1 MDWVRPWETLADIA
15 RWAPT
20 PHNTQ
25 PFRIV
30 PKSAERAELVL
41 LTERLL
47 PREDHGNLYVTSA
60 FGTFARALELAA
72 RHHGVEL
79 AVEPVPELDT
89 ETLEKQGPRVVLGSA
104 VQRRRTEPVAAD
116 LLLAR
121 RTSRLPYHDRAIAP
135 VELATLVDHVERGG
149 HRLIVH
155 GTPEI
160 VGPLLQ
166 LNAEAI
172 LDNLMLED
180 EREEIRGWYR
190 FGETAEHGDGLW
202 QLPLNQPAWEIRAA
216 FGTPWLYQ
224 WPGFRGFAIRRYL
237 RTQRGTRH
245 TALLC
250 GPFSRWPE
258 LYRAGRLLLDFW
270 LAMARFGI
278 YMQPMGSMLTNP
290 RYVREIARRFDVNDC
305 WLVLRLGYS
314 DEPPRAPRLK
324 DLVIHE

>member
-1 MDWVRPWETLADIA
+1 MDWVKSWDALGELA

-72 RHHGVEL
+72 RQHGVEL
-79 AVEPVPELDT
+79 AVEPVSELDT
-89 ETLEKQGPRVVLGSA
+89 HSLEKQGPRVVLGSA
-104 VQRRRTEPVAAD
+104 VQRGPIEPSAAE

-121 RTSRLPYHDRAIAP
+121 RTSRLPYHDRTIAP
-135 VELATLVDHVERGG
+135 AQLETLAAHAERAG

-155 GTPEI
+155 GAPEI
-160 VGPLLQ
+160 VDPLLR

-172 LDNLMLED
+172 LDNLMLDD

-202 QLPLNQPAWEIRAA
+202 QRPLNQPAWEIHAA
-216 FGTPWLYQ
+216 FATPWLYQ
-224 WPGFRGFAIRRYL
+224 WPGFRGFAIQRYL

-250 GPFSRWPE
+250 GPFLRWPD
-258 LYRAGRLLLDFW
+258 LYAAGRMLLDFW

-290 RYVREIARRFDVNDC
+290 RYVQEIARRFEVEDC

-324 DLVIHE
+324 DIVLHE

>member
-1 MDWVRPWETLADIA
+1 MAWVKTWDLLAELA

-47 PREDHGNLYVTSA
+47 PREDHGNLYVASA

-72 RHHGVEL
+72 RSHGVEL
-79 AVEPVPELDT
+79 AVEPAAELDT
-89 ETLEKQGPRVVLGSA
+89 TTLEKQGPRVVLGVA
-104 VQRRRTEPVAAD
+104 TQRGPTEPVAAN

-121 RTSRLPYHDRAIAP
+121 RTSRLPYHDREIAP
-135 VELATLVDHVERGG
+135 AELAALAASVERGG
-149 HRLIVH
+149 HRWIAH
-155 GTPEI
+155 GAPD
-160 VGPLLQ
+160 VVASLLR

-172 LDNLMLED
+172 LDNLMLDD

-202 QLPLNQPAWEIRAA
+202 QRPLNQPAWEIRAA

-237 RTQRGTRH
+237 RTQLGTRH
-245 TALLC
+245 IALLC
-250 GPFSRWPE
+250 GPFLRWPE
-258 LYRAGRLLLDFW
+258 LYGAGRLLLDVW

-290 RYVREIARRFDVNDC
+290 RYVKEIARRFEVSDC

-324 DLVIHE
+324 DIVIHE

>member
-1 MDWVRPWETLADIA
+1 MDWVRPWEALADIA

-104 VQRRRTEPVAAD
+104 MQRARTEPVAAD
-116 LLLAR
+116 LVLAR
-121 RTSRLPYHDRAIAP
+121 RTSRLPYHDRAITP
-135 VELATLVDHVERGG
+135 VELDTLVANVERGG

-155 GTPEI
+155 GTPDI

-245 TALLC
+245 IALLC

-290 RYVREIARRFDVNDC
+290 RYVTEIARRFDVNDC

-324 DLVIHE
+324 DIVIHE

>member
-1 MDWVRPWETLADIA
+1 MDWVRWDALAELA

-116 LLLAR
+116 LVLAR
-121 RTSRLPYHDRAIAP
+121 RTSRLPYHDRAIDP
-135 VELATLVDHVERGG
+135 VEL
-149 HRLIVH
+149 
-155 GTPEI
+155 
-160 VGPLLQ
+160 
-166 LNAEAI
+166 
-172 LDNLMLED
+172 

-278 YMQPMGSMLTNP
+278 YMQPMGSMLTNA
-290 RYVREIARRFDVNDC
+290 RYVKEITRRFDVNDC

-324 DLVIHE
+324 DIVIHE